1 MYLRRV
7 GVLAAVFL
15 AALGGVVVQLFR
27 LQVIQGALYEELSRK
42 GRVWDEIT
50 SSPRGRILDA
60 GDEIL
65 ACDQPDYGLAVVAR
79 ELPLLDLAVGDLRDA
94 RERLSAEERAR
105 VRDELLDALVERE
118 AVVPTL
124 AELTGKPRRR
134 VAAALLSALERVAR
148 YGGERYPEP
157 FLFNMDERSW
167 ERLDVLLA
175 PPALPRG
182 RAKAAIG
189 VLLPGLRCV
198 WRAKRAYPARSSAC
212 HVVGHVGE
220 YGRDAVDSLR
230 AWGRL
235 VTDARARLAHLR
247 RAAARPSVREA
258 LARAFGTEALERIL
272 SGRGPLDPGDP
283 PRELPAALLA
293 GELSSLLR
301 ADGAGA
307 SLSGPFGPDWAP
319 FQKWISGPDL
329 VELAEGERVWIR
341 ARGHL
346 DDRRVGRAGI
356 ERARNQTLRGRHGY
370 RVMIKNLSFEGGR
383 ALPALD
389 YLRSER
395 PSPGEDIALE
405 IDLRFQRTVEDRLD
419 ETGLQGAAVF
429 IDPRTGAVKALASRP
444 GFDPNAFVSRDA
456 DKLGALFTDPRKPLL
471 NRATQGLYPPGSVFK
486 AFVAVAALEEGVI
499 DASSTFECRHV
510 YRIGN
515 RSLRC
520 LADPGHGAIDVS
532 HALAVSCNIFF
543 YKTAERLGGRALLGW
558 TRRFG
563 FGSVTG
569 IDIPGEAKGI
579 LPPPGDPSIR
589 SALTTALI
597 GIGQGP
603 IAATPLQIAQGYAA
617 LAANGPV
624 ARPRVVR
631 LAPGEQPV
639 AESSVPLSPKTRA
652 ALLKGLVAVCHDE
665 RGTAYRAFNDP
676 FAPGERSFAGLF
688 PTIKVAAKTATA
700 EHGGG
705 EPHAW
710 LAGFAPAD
718 APEIAFAVVLECG
731 GHGGD
736 AAAPAVARMLAAYF
750 RMTSPE
756 RVAPA
761 VDYAA
766 PASAPAPRNDA
777 GGGRVDVE

>member
-1 MYLRRV
+1 VYPRRV
-7 GVLAAVFL
+7 GVLAAVFI
-15 AALGGVVVQLFR
+15 AALGGVLVQLFR
-27 LQVIQGALYEELSRK
+27 LQVVHGALYEELSRK

-60 GDEIL
+60 CDEIL

-79 ELPLLDLAVGDLRDA
+79 ELPLLDLDVVGLRDA
-94 RERLSAEERAR
+94 RERLSPEERAR
-105 VRDELLDALVERE
+105 VRDELLEDLAERE
-118 AVVPTL
+118 AVVATL

-157 FLFNMDERSW
+157 FLFNMDERAW

-175 PPALPRG
+175 PPACARG
-182 RAKAAIG
+182 RKG
-189 VLLPGLRCV
+189 TGGNVLLPGLRCV
-198 WRAKRAYPARSSAC
+198 WRAKRAYPAGPVAC

-220 YGRDAVDSLR
+220 YGRDAVDALR
-230 AWGRL
+230 ASGRL
-235 VTDARARLAHLR
+235 VRDARARIAHLR
-247 RAAARPSVREA
+247 RAAGRPSVHEA
-258 LARAFGTEALERIL
+258 LARAFGTEAVERIL
-272 SGRGPLDPGDP
+272 SARGSPDRGDP
-283 PRELPAALLA
+283 ANPLPDAVLA

-307 SLSGPFGPDWAP
+307 ALAGPFGPDWAP
-319 FQKWISGPDL
+319 FNEWISGPDL
-329 VELAEGERVWIR
+329 VELAEGEQVWIR

-383 ALPALD
+383 TLPALD

-395 PSPGEDIALE
+395 PRPGDDIALE
-405 IDLRFQRTVEDRLD
+405 IDLRFQRTVESCLD

-456 DKLGALFTDPRKPLL
+456 DKLRSLFTDPRKPLL

-486 AFVAVAALEEGVI
+486 AFVAVAAMEEGVI
-499 DASSTFECRHV
+499 DAGSLFECRHV

-515 RSLRC
+515 RRLRC

-543 YKTAERLGGRALLGW
+543 YKTAERLGGQALLGW

-563 FGSVTG
+563 FGSATG

-579 LPPPGDPSIR
+579 LPPPDDPLM
-589 SALTTALI
+589 ATPLTTALI

-603 IAATPLQIAQGYAA
+603 MAATPLQIAQGYAA

-624 ARPRVVR
+624 ARPRAVR
-631 LAPGEQPV
+631 LMPEEQPV
-639 AESSVPLSPKTRA
+639 ATTSVVLLPKTRA

-665 RGTAYRAFNDP
+665 CGTAYRAFNDP

-718 APEIAFAVVLECG
+718 APEVAFAVILECG

-736 AAAPAVARMLAAYF
+736 TAAPAVARMLAAYF
-750 RMTSPE
+750 QMTSPE

-766 PASAPAPRNDA
+766 PASAPATVKEDSPGFR
-777 GGGRVDVE
+777 R

>member
-1 MYLRRV
+1 VYPRRV
-7 GVLAAVFL
+7 GVLAAVFI
-15 AALGGVVVQLFR
+15 AALGGVL
-27 LQVIQGALYEELSRK
+27 
-42 GRVWDEIT
+42 WDEIT
-50 SSPRGRILDA
+50 PSPRGRILDA
-60 GDEIL
+60 RDEIL

-79 ELPLLDLAVGDLRDA
+79 ELPLLDLTVRDLRDA
-94 RERLSAEERAR
+94 RERLSPEERTR
-105 VRDELLDALVERE
+105 VRDELLEDLAERE
-118 AVVPTL
+118 AVVATL
-124 AELTGKPRRR
+124 AELTGKPRGR
-134 VAAALLSALERVAR
+134 VAGALLSALERVAR

-157 FLFNMDERSW
+157 FLFNMDERAW

-175 PPALPRG
+175 PPARPRG
-182 RAKAAIG
+182 RKG
-189 VLLPGLRCV
+189 SGGSVLLPGLRCV
-198 WRAKRAYPARSSAC
+198 WRAKRAYPAGSVAC

-220 YGRDAVDSLR
+220 YGRDAVDALR
-230 AWGRL
+230 ASGRL

-247 RAAARPSVREA
+247 RAAARPATREA
-258 LARAFGTEALERIL
+258 LARTFGTEAVECIL
-272 SGRGPLDPGDP
+272 SGRGPPGPGAPGDP
-283 PRELPAALLA
+283 ASPLPAAVLA

-301 ADGAGA
+301 AEGAAA

-319 FQKWISGPDL
+319 FKEWISGSDL
-329 VELAEGERVWIR
+329 VELAEGEQVWIR

-383 ALPALD
+383 ALPALE

-395 PSPGEDIALE
+395 PRPGDDIALE
-405 IDLRFQRTVEDRLD
+405 IDLRFQRTVESCLD

-486 AFVAVAALEEGVI
+486 AFVAVAAMEEGVI
-499 DASSTFECRHV
+499 DARSTLECRHV

-515 RSLRC
+515 RRLRC
-520 LADPGHGAIDVS
+520 LADPGHGAIHVS
-532 HALAVSCNIFF
+532 HSLAVSCNIFF
-543 YKTAERLGGRALLGW
+543 YKTAERLGGQALLGW
-558 TRRFG
+558 AERFG
-563 FGSVTG
+563 FGAATG

-579 LPPPGDPSIR
+579 LPLKDDPSM
-589 SALTTALI
+589 ATPLTTALI

-603 IAATPLQIAQGYAA
+603 IAATPLQIAQGFAA

-624 ARPRVVR
+624 LRPRVVR
-631 LAPGEQPV
+631 LAPGEEPV
-639 AESSVPLSPKTRA
+639 AAGSITLSPGTRG
-652 ALLKGLVAVCHDE
+652 ALVKGLVAVCHDE

-718 APEIAFAVVLECG
+718 APEIAFAVILECG

-736 AAAPAVARMLAAYF
+736 TAAPAVARMLAAYF

-766 PASAPAPRNDA
+766 PASAPETVKEEPPGFPR
-777 GGGRVDVE
+777 